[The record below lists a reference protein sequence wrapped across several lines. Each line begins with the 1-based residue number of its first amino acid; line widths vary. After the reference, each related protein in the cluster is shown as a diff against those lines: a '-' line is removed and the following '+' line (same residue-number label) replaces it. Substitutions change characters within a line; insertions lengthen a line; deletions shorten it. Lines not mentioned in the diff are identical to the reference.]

1 MALSFDEDRVFYLFY
16 QMKRPSK
23 KNNKKGL
30 RIGLIVLALLILAMG
45 AVAWLFLGDATS
57 FTEKSKQVVI
67 VKDETNKSAVLAVFD
82 KAGILKFNSLLGI
95 AGAPINLWDNMKPG
109 KYEIRKGQSIV
120 QIVRM
125 LKNGRFA
132 QVKLVLNKVRT
143 KEELAKLIS
152 KTFPIDS
159 LDALKYISSDDSLK
173 KFNTDANKLFTQLIP
188 NTYLFYYDAS
198 LNKIFQKLTNEGSD
212 FWLKNNRMAK
222 CKALGMQPEQVYI
235 LASIVE
241 EETNYESDKYK
252 IASVYINR
260 LKKQMP
266 LQACPTIK
274 YAMNDFTITRIYEK
288 YLINPSPYNTYKF
301 KGLPPGPICT
311 PSPKTIDIVLN
322 SPATDYIYFV
332 AKSDF
337 SGYHHFSNNY
347 PEHNKFAIEYQ
358 KALDIYMQKKQTVEQ
373 KP

>member
-1 MALSFDEDRVFYLFY
+1 
-16 QMKRPSK
+16 MKRPSK
-23 KNNKKGL
+23 KTNKKGL
-30 RIGLIVLALLILAMG
+30 KIGLIVFVVLMIAMG

-67 VKDETNKSAVLAVFD
+67 VKDETNKSAVLAAFD
-82 KAGILKFNSLLGI
+82 KAGILKFNSLLGL

-109 KYEIRKGQSIV
+109 KYEIRKGQSII

-159 LDALKYISSDDSLK
+159 LDALKYISSNDSLT

-198 LNKIFQKLTNEGSD
+198 LNKIFQKLTTEGSG

-222 CKALGMQPEQVYI
+222 CQALGMQPEQVYI

-358 KALDIYMQKKQTVEQ
+358 KALDIYMQKKQTEEQ